1 MSVTIMFPA
10 YNEGENLA
18 LLLPKINAAMKE
30 IEPDYEILVVD
41 TMQPTDNTEQVA
53 FENCAVYVR
62 REGGNAYGDAIRT
75 GFRRA
80 SKDYLLVMDADGSHS
95 PDELKALLTD
105 REKYD
110 LTIGSRYVKGGKT
123 DNPPVLIAMS
133 KMVNIAFRLVLGIK
147 AKDVSNSLRVYKTAD
162 VKDITPALLSDNFDL
177 VEEILIRLIVKNKD
191 LRIREVPITFNK
203 RVHGESKRELLK
215 FVFTYAVTLRRL
227 LKVKRQARKEVKASK

>member
-1 MSVTIMFPA
+1 MFPA

-18 LLLPKINAAMKE
+18 LLLPKINGVMEK

-41 TMQPTDNTEQVA
+41 TMQPTDDTERVA

-75 GFRRA
+75 GFKKA
-80 SKDYLLVMDADGSHS
+80 SKDHLLVMDADGSHS
-95 PDELKALLTD
+95 PDELKSLLAG
-105 REKYD
+105 REDYD
-110 LTIGSRYVKGGKT
+110 VTIGSRYVKGGKT

-133 KMVNIAFRLVLGIK
+133 KIVNVAFRLVLGIK
-147 AKDVSNSLRVYKTAD
+147 ARDVSNSLRVYKTAD
-162 VKDITPALLSDNFDL
+162 VKNLTLQSDNFDL
-177 VEEILIRLIVKNKD
+177 VEEILIRLMVRKKD

-215 FVFTYAVTLRRL
+215 FVFTYAVTLTRL
-227 LKVKRQARKEVKASK
+227 LKVKRQAKRDFNKT